1 MTDTNKLAVDM
12 QNRSRDSE
20 KWQVK
25 GKQAM
30 KVGNL
35 VTEAFFG
42 LWGKL
47 PESTKSFTRLWAIFK
62 RKGMIKW
69 SLTKGN
75 VNLERV
81 SGIYLLEEAM
91 YLLSFYTGPC

>member
-1 MTDTNKLAVDM
+1 
-12 QNRSRDSE
+12 
-20 KWQVK
+20 
-25 GKQAM
+25 M

-35 VTEAFFG
+35 VTEALFG

-47 PESTKSFTRLWAIFK
+47 SESTKSFTILWAIFK

-75 VNLERV
+75 VNLERM
-81 SGIYLLEEAM
+81 SGIYLLEEANVPSEFLHWTM
-91 YLLSFYTGPC
+91 LSRRLEWGGRSCSRQNKGP